1 MDNKKYYAVKN
12 RSAGTVV
19 YRIPEDGIRR
29 EFIPG
34 ETKQISYEELLKLS
48 YRPGGRKLMANYLTI
63 QSQEVTSSLNI
74 HTEPEYWMDEQKI
87 VDLIKNGSL
96 DAWKDF
102 LDFAPVGA
110 IDLAKNFCVN
120 LPLNDVAKRDALK
133 VQTGFDVTAAIA
145 LNKADKE
152 DEGVQAKE
160 TPKRRVQTAE
170 PTPGRRT
177 TPTYNV
183 TKREEKTAE

>member
-1 MDNKKYYAVKN
+1 MSDKKLYAVKN

-34 ETKQISYEELLKLS
+34 ETKQISYDELLKLS
-48 YRPGGRKLMANYLTI
+48 YRPGGRRLMANYLSI
-63 QSQEVTSSLNI
+63 QSQEATASLNI

-102 LDFAPVGA
+102 LDFAPTGA
-110 IDLAKNFCVN
+110 IDLAKNFCVS
-120 LPLNDVAKRDALK
+120 LPLNDVAKREALK
-133 VQTGFDVTAAIA
+133 AQTGFDVTKAIELDRA
-145 LNKADKE
+145 DKADDGVATKE
-152 DEGVQAKE
+152 A
-160 TPKRRVQTAE
+160 PKRRVQTAE

-183 TKREEKTAE
+183 TKRENTAE